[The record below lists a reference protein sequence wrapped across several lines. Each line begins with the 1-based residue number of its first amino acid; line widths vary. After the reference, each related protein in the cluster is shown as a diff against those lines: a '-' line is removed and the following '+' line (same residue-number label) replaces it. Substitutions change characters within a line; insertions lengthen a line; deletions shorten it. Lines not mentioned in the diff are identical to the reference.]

1 MNNQGKEKKI
11 VDKISLAKLGYY
23 FNEQEVN
30 EEI

>member
-1 MNNQGKEKKI
+1 MNNQGKEKM